1 MHCHTRNGVRVEWSD
16 EALTDRAAIVDYLLP
31 RNPHAA
37 KRILLRL
44 IDATTDLAMFP
55 NIGRDGEDGTRE
67 WVVVHP
73 YVLLYEVDEPAQ
85 SVRILSVWHMSQD
98 RF

>member
-1 MHCHTRNGVRVEWSD
+1 MRVEWSD
-16 EALTDRAAIVDYLLP
+16 EALTDRVAIIDYLLP

-55 NIGRDGEDGTRE
+55 NIGRESTDNTRE
-67 WVVVHP
+67 WVIVHP
-73 YVLLYEVDEPAQ
+73 YVLLYEVEEENQ
-85 SVRILSVWHMSQD
+85 IVRVLRIWHMSQD
-98 RF
+98 R

>member
-1 MHCHTRNGVRVEWSD
+1 MRVEWSD
-16 EALTDRAAIVDYLLP
+16 EALTDWAAIVDYLLP

-55 NIGRDGEDGTRE
+55 SIGREGTDDTRE

-73 YVLLYEVDEPAQ
+73 YVLLYEVDDPQ
-85 SVRILSVWHMSQD
+85 RIVRILRLWHMSQD
-98 RF
+98 RNSA

>member
-1 MHCHTRNGVRVEWSD
+1 MQVEWSG

-55 NIGRDGEDGTRE
+55 NIGREGEDGTRE
-67 WVVVHP
+67 WVVIFP
-73 YVLLYEVDEPAQ
+73 YILLYDVNEITNTI
-85 SVRILSVWHMSQD
+85 RILRIWHSSQNYQ
-98 RF
+98 

>member
-1 MHCHTRNGVRVEWSD
+1 MQVEWSG

-55 NIGRDGEDGTRE
+55 NIGREGTDDTRE

-73 YVLLYEVDEPAQ
+73 YVLIYEVDEPNETL
-85 SVRILSVWHMSQD
+85 RILRLWHASQD
-98 RF
+98 RQ

>member
-1 MHCHTRNGVRVEWSD
+1 MQVEWSD

-55 NIGRDGEDGTRE
+55 NIGREGVAGTRE

-73 YVLLYEVDEPAQ
+73 YVLLYEVDETANIVQ
-85 SVRILSVWHMSQD
+85 ILRVWHMSQEKTYL
-98 RF
+98 

>member
-1 MHCHTRNGVRVEWSD
+1 VRVEWSD

-55 NIGRDGEDGTRE
+55 NIGREGEDGTRE
-67 WVVVHP
+67 WTIVPP
-73 YVLLYEVDEPAQ
+73 YVLIYEVDNATK
-85 SVRILSVWHMSQD
+85 SIRVLRVWHMSQD
-98 RF
+98 RP

>member
-1 MHCHTRNGVRVEWSD
+1 MPVLCPD
-16 EALTDRAAIVDYLLP
+16 PYLLP

-55 NIGRDGEDGTRE
+55 NIGREGEDGTRE
-67 WVVVHP
+67 WGIVFP
-73 YVLLYEVDEPAQ
+73 YVLLYEVNESAKI
-85 SVRILSVWHMSQD
+85 VRVLRIWHMSQE
-98 RF
+98 R

>member
-1 MHCHTRNGVRVEWSD
+1 MRVEWSD

-55 NIGRDGEDGTRE
+55 NIGREGEDGTRE

-73 YVLLYEVDEPAQ
+73 YALLYEIDEVAKT
-85 SVRILSVWHMSQD
+85 VRVLRVWHMSQD
-98 RF
+98 RK

>member
-1 MHCHTRNGVRVEWSD
+1 MPCPMRNGVRVEWTD
-16 EALTDRAAIVDYLLP
+16 PALTDRAAIVEYLLP

-44 IDATTDLAMFP
+44 IDATTDLALFP
-55 NIGRDGEDGTRE
+55 YMGREGTDDTRE

-73 YVLLYEVDEPAQ
+73 YVLLYEVDETAKI
-85 SVRILSVWHMSQD
+85 VCVLRVWHASQD
-98 RF
+98 R

>member
-1 MHCHTRNGVRVEWSD
+1 MRVEWSD

-55 NIGRDGEDGTRE
+55 NIGREGTDGTRE
-67 WVVVHP
+67 WVIVNP
-73 YVLLYEVDEPAQ
+73 YVLLYEVNEVTKIAR
-85 SVRILSVWHMSQD
+85 VLRIWHMSQD
-98 RF
+98 R

>member
-1 MHCHTRNGVRVEWSD
+1 MRVEWSD
-16 EALTDRAAIVDYLLP
+16 EALTDRAAIIDYLLP

-55 NIGRDGEDGTRE
+55 NIGREGEDDTRE

-73 YVLLYEVDEPAQ
+73 YVLLYKINENTKIVL
-85 SVRILSVWHMSQD
+85 ILRLWHMSQD
-98 RF
+98 R

>member
-1 MHCHTRNGVRVEWSD
+1 VRVEWSD

-55 NIGRDGEDGTRE
+55 NIGREGTDGTRE
-67 WVVVHP
+67 WVIVNP
-73 YVLLYEVDEPAQ
+73 YVLLYEVNEVTKIAR
-85 SVRILSVWHMSQD
+85 VLRIWHMSQG
-98 RF
+98 R

>member
-1 MHCHTRNGVRVEWSD
+1 M
-16 EALTDRAAIVDYLLP
+16 LP

-55 NIGRDGEDGTRE
+55 NIGREGEDGTRE
-67 WVVVHP
+67 WGIVFP
-73 YVLLYEVDEPAQ
+73 YVLLYEVNESAKI
-85 SVRILSVWHMSQD
+85 VRVLRIWHMSQE
-98 RF
+98 R